1 MANIVKDEKG
11 AYRWVYEFNL
21 FTNPTILLTVL
32 KIFLAIIAG
41 VVVFL
46 IVLIAPDLVRGFADA
61 SDIAGI
67 FQIGGAMALLLC
79 GLTLVGYV
87 VYGLMQG
94 GKYCVVFTM
103 DERGVTHK
111 QFSKQFEKAQVVSA
125 LNIVAGL
132 ATGNPSQIGIGL
144 IASTRNSITSDFS
157 AVRSIKGSRLL
168 RVIKINEPYAKNQV
182 YVDPEDYDFVYDFI
196 REHCPNVE

>member
-46 IVLIAPDLVRGFADA
+46 IALIAPDLVRGFADA
-61 SDIAGI
+61 SDIASI

-111 QFSKQFEKAQVVSA
+111 QLPKQFEKAQVVSA

-132 ATGNPSQIGIGL
+132 ATGNPSQAGIGL

-168 RVIKINEPYAKNQV
+168 RVIRINEPYAKNQV

>member
-32 KIFLAIIAG
+32 KIFLAIVAG

-61 SDIAGI
+61 SDIASI

-111 QFSKQFEKAQVVSA
+111 QLPKQFEKAQVVSA

-132 ATGNPSQIGIGL
+132 ATGNPSQAGIGL

>member
-46 IVLIAPDLVRGFADA
+46 IALIAPDLVRGFADA
-61 SDIAGI
+61 SDIASI

-111 QFSKQFEKAQVVSA
+111 QLPKQFEKAQVVSA

-132 ATGNPSQIGIGL
+132 ATGNPSQAGIGL